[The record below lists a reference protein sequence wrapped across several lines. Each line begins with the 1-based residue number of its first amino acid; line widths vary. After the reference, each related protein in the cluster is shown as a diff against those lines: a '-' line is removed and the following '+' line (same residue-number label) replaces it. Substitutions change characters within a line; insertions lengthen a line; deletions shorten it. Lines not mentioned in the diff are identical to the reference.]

1 MDGSSVVLAPSVQE
15 LEKQGI
21 TKVPKQYL
29 QPNQDSIL
37 VSNTTSLPQLPVIDL
52 SKLLCEDAIELEN
65 LDHACKDWGF
75 FQLINHGVNPLL
87 VENIKIGV
95 QKFFNL
101 PIEEKK
107 KFWQTTEEMQ
117 GFGQVYVALEEEKL
131 RWGDMFFIK
140 TFPLHT
146 RHPHLIPCIPQPF
159 RDNLESYSLEVNKL
173 CVTLIEFMSKALKIK
188 PNELLDIFE
197 EGSQAMRM
205 NYYPPCPQPDQ
216 VIGLNPH
223 SDAGTLTILLQ
234 VNEMEGL
241 QIKKDGI
248 WIPIRPLSD
257 AFVVNVGDI
266 LEVTN

>member
-1 MDGSSVVLAPSVQE
+1 MGGSSVVLAPSVQE

-21 TKVPKQYL
+21 TKVPEQYL

-52 SKLLCEDAIELEN
+52 SKLFGEDATELEN
-65 LDHACKDWGF
+65 LDHACKHWGF

-140 TFPLHT
+140 TLPLQR

-159 RDNLESYSLEVNKL
+159 RCYSFFK
-173 CVTLIEFMSKALKIK
+173 F
-188 PNELLDIFE
+188 
-197 EGSQAMRM
+197 
-205 NYYPPCPQPDQ
+205 
-216 VIGLNPH
+216 
-223 SDAGTLTILLQ
+223 
-234 VNEMEGL
+234 
-241 QIKKDGI
+241 
-248 WIPIRPLSD
+248 
-257 AFVVNVGDI
+257 
-266 LEVTN
+266 